1 MQGSSPDHATEKD
14 RRLAR
19 LMQAAQEGDG
29 SAYGALLQEI
39 TPWLRQMVRYRRRFL
54 QPQDVEDLVQDTLLS
69 LHAVRAT
76 YDPKRPFLPWL
87 AAIARNRLADS
98 ARRYARRAAKEVA
111 SDTLP
116 VTFADE
122 AANIPLEVY
131 GDPEA
136 LRRAIERLPPGQRQA
151 VELLK
156 LRELTLKE
164 AARESG
170 MTVGALKI
178 AVHRAIRAL
187 RNTLSRDR

>member
-1 MQGSSPDHATEKD
+1 
-14 RRLAR
+14 
-19 LMQAAQEGDG
+19 
-29 SAYGALLQEI
+29 
-39 TPWLRQMVRYRRRFL
+39 
-54 QPQDVEDLVQDTLLS
+54 
-69 LHAVRAT
+69 
-76 YDPKRPFLPWL
+76 LPWL

-98 ARRYARRAAKEVA
+98 ARRYVRLAANEVV
-111 SDTLP
+111 SDNLP

-122 AANIPLEVY
+122 TANIPTDTY

-136 LRRAIERLPPGQRQA
+136 LRHAIEGLPPGQRQA

-187 RNTLSRDR
+187 RKTLSTDK